1 MLYTL
6 NQFTTCTE
14 GNINIS
20 EVPSINVLLRE
31 CAEKVSLFGGQGYK
45 RWICKT
51 SCQNH
56 FCLCRKSNKLCNSKC
71 RNSLSCKNKWHSC
84 WDTPWCFYIF
94 FCFSFLANWYNEKYI
109 FVVFFKGK
117 KFSLESQITCAT
129 FKCHNSLSC
138 KNKWHSCWDTPW
150 CFYVFFCFSFL
161 TNWCNEKYIF
171 VFFKGKNFSIQL
183 NSYLSFF
190 PPFVT
195 IYVDSPTQ
203 VGDFTYF
210 LKESSHYTHFLH
222 SVLNNLS
229 DIQILHFNID
239 VM

>member
-1 MLYTL
+1 MYTL

-84 WDTPWCFYIF
+84 WDTPWCFY
-94 FCFSFLANWYNEKYI
+94 
-109 FVVFFKGK
+109 
-117 KFSLESQITCAT
+117 
-129 FKCHNSLSC
+129 
-138 KNKWHSCWDTPW
+138 
-150 CFYVFFCFSFL
+150 VFFCFSFL

-171 VFFKGKNFSIQL
+171 VFFKWKNFSIQL

-229 DIQILHFNID
+229 DIQILHFNIY